1 MFKQLECLL
10 KNCASIN
17 MILAANKDG
26 TLSVTVLPKPK
37 QSGDETL
44 SLSTPL
50 SLTATAEELDAEFAT
65 LLGNYVGSH
74 QSLAEQLENTN
85 AILEAAKKESQK
97 KATSTISKAS
107 TKAAPDKEG
116 EATSGDGNDEVDEDG
131 DSDTGSQDVSS
142 SGAQA
147 TEPKNL
153 WG

>member
-107 TKAAPDKEG
+107 TKESPDKAG
-116 EATSGDGNDEVDEDG
+116 EVISGDDEGGEG
-131 DSDTGSQDVSS
+131 DDSNTGSLDNSS

-147 TEPKNL
+147 TEPVNL